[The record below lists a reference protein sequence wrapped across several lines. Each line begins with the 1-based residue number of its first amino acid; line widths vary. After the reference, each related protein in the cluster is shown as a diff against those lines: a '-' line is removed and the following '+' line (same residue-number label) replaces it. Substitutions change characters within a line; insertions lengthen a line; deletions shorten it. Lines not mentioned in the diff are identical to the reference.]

1 MNDLEKKS
9 IECIKNMPIE
19 ETTYQVAR
27 NVVLDYIT
35 NLQQE
40 NTLLKHNCKQAQNSC
55 RQHRLASKNH
65 IRRLQRREKQIEDY
79 KSRIE
84 KAVEYI
90 EKSKEINYKTI
101 DTLSE
106 EVKLL
111 KGILNGENVMLNNIL
126 NILNG
131 RSDE

>member
-1 MNDLEKKS
+1 MNDE
-9 IECIKNMPIE
+9 IKEILAYFE
-19 ETTYQVAR
+19 EYVKITDMHDSEPML
-27 NVVLDYIT
+27 NWKDLKIVLDYIT

-40 NTLLKHNCKQAQNSC
+40 NKKLSKQ
-55 RQHRLASKNH
+55 HLATIDK
-65 IRRLQRREKQIEDY
+65 LIETQQ
-79 KSRIE
+79 RIE

-131 RSDE
+131 KE

>member
-19 ETTYQVAR
+19 ETTYKVAR

-40 NTLLKHNCKQAQNSC
+40 NERLKKQNELLKDQNINEILKKDLEICAKQYKKSD
-55 RQHRLASKNH
+55 
-65 IRRLQRREKQIEDY
+65 EKLEKY

-84 KAVEYI
+84 KAVEYGNNCL
-90 EKSKEINYKTI
+90 E
-101 DTLSE
+101 
-106 EVKLL
+106 LL
-111 KGILNGENVMLNNIL
+111 KGQENYICESIDIVELLKMIHKNYIDILNGKE
-126 NILNG
+126 
-131 RSDE
+131 